1 VNEMGLNLGAIKEIT
16 GTSVEST
23 EEMTWSV
30 GRKKTLETM
39 KSDWV
44 KLIKVEIKKVNLGK
58 SRMVRW
64 SNDNWEIR
72 LLKGT
77 EALRLS
83 NGVVLKVNDK
93 SNSNEVIVKVLN
105 EMIEQI
111 KKGNLNKE
119 IQQHMDKCR
128 DKRNKYK

>member
-1 VNEMGLNLGAIKEIT
+1 MGLNLGAIKEIT

>member
-1 VNEMGLNLGAIKEIT
+1 MGLNLGAIKEIT
-16 GTSVEST
+16 GTAVEST

-93 SNSNEVIVKVLN
+93 SNSNEVIVKVLD
-105 EMIEQI
+105 EMVNQI

>member
-1 VNEMGLNLGAIKEIT
+1 MGLNLGAIKEIT

-44 KLIKVEIKKVNLGK
+44 KLIKGEIKKVNLGK

-93 SNSNEVIVKVLN
+93 SNSNEVIVKVLD
-105 EMIEQI
+105 EMVNQI

>member
-1 VNEMGLNLGAIKEIT
+1 MGLNLGAIKEIT

-93 SNSNEVIVKVLN
+93 SNSNEVIVKVLD
-105 EMIEQI
+105 EMVNQI